1 MMIQILTSYHKPV
14 ANLVNG
20 SMETEQT
27 KMMFKLIEIKRTA
40 LLSNLAVAHV

>member
-1 MMIQILTSYHKPV
+1 MIQILTSYHKQV

-27 KMMFKLIEIKRTA
+27 EMMFTLIEIKRTA
-40 LLSNLAVAHV
+40 LLSNLAVVHV